1 MQGSVDGLC
10 NRIYNW
16 EFSGQRY
23 NVSAFRLRPRYL
35 NLVSSIV

>member
-10 NRIYNW
+10 NWICNW